1 MAPLAPRRGRDNRLV
16 ELAILAVVLVVIVI
30 VVAIR
35 AIYDPSRTMSGMWR
49 YRTPDWP
56 SGVQEDDDAHWSW
69 SRAKA
74 TARAVEVED
83 ATGKPPEPS
92 DEGLTVDVG
101 PIGYEVRSPDRARS

>member
-1 MAPLAPRRGRDNRLV
+1 M

-69 SRAKA
+69 AKA
-74 TARAVEVED
+74 KARAGDGDTD
-83 ATGKPPEPS
+83 AGKPPDP
-92 DEGLTVDVG
+92 DDQGLTVDVA

>member
-1 MAPLAPRRGRDNRLV
+1 M

-69 SRAKA
+69 
-74 TARAVEVED
+74 ARLPLLRPSE
-83 ATGKPPEPS
+83 PEGPAEEPVAAAS
-92 DEGLTVDVG
+92 DVPQGT
-101 PIGYEVRSPDRARS
+101 YEVHSRVGYDVHAGRGDAGR

>member
-1 MAPLAPRRGRDNRLV
+1 M

-74 TARAVEVED
+74 RAGNGAAKPEVVD
-83 ATGKPPEPS
+83 APGTPPDLG